1 MSKSSLDARKLIA
14 QSMIGLMLLST
25 AVAGWAYEGK
35 TSSERGVRVQVTPKV
50 LSHNK
55 PVQFQIRLNTHS
67 VELNQDMLV
76 VAELRDSQGS
86 TYKPV
91 QWEGSPPGGHHRS
104 GTLTFSALQQPVENV
119 TLVLHDV
126 GGVAQRTFSWTIE

>member
-1 MSKSSLDARKLIA
+1 MSKSILDSKQIISK
-14 QSMIGLMLLST
+14 SMVLLLLLST
-25 AVAGWAYEGK
+25 AATGWAYEGK
-35 TSSERGVRVQVTPKV
+35 TSRENGVRVQVTPQV

-55 PVQFQIRLNTHS
+55 PIQFQIRLNTHS
-67 VELNQDMLV
+67 VELSQDMLV
-76 VAELRDSQGS
+76 VAELRDSQGR

-104 GTLTFSALQQPVENV
+104 GTLTFSALQPPVENV

>member
-1 MSKSSLDARKLIA
+1 MSKNYLDARQIIA
-14 QSMIGLMLLST
+14 QSIVALLLLST
-25 AVAGWAYEGK
+25 ADAGWAYEGK
-35 TSSERGVRVQVTPKV
+35 TSSERGVRVQVTPQV
-50 LSHNK
+50 LSNNK

-76 VAELRDSQGS
+76 VAELRDSQGRA
-86 TYKPV
+86 YKPV

-104 GTLTFSALQQPVENV
+104 GTLTFSALQPPVENV
-119 TLVLHDV
+119 TLVLRDV